1 MSDIEA
7 VWSASPVDA
16 AAMFGLGAYFRS
28 LLTDSEHL
36 VSVPVT
42 PVVHQDSTFRFGGA
56 LDAPRA
62 TVWSEFCELVNRVPT
77 QPTWAPPST
86 VHLWGIYGEV
96 LGADLARSTL
106 TPEEHQRYDT
116 AVAYLYD
123 TGPDGVFVPS
133 PALRDYRT
141 ARQTWLQADTDYHQ
155 AEQTAA
161 MSTDPAARDHWTHVD
176 EPRLRQARD
185 DAMDAWQTA
194 GHKAE
199 VEDALRETSEL
210 ASKAPSS
217 IWKRHRDTFN
227 PNLPDQYTTAPNGT
241 RFAPTYYSPDGAL
254 DDPWSRVVLS
264 EDMLRTLAAQTPA
277 ELKSAFGDRATDDTV
292 FSLAFEYR
300 VVSVLRPW
308 LDPPMEL
315 FGSRA
320 WRLSSGV
327 AALSDGAS
335 PPHGRCPSYV
345 ESVALAR
352 NVELIRQAVGYTQT
366 PGETTLHG
374 TWTLDLDNGIAGG
387 DMNTADLWWE
397 WMTETTAQLVPSS
410 HAGIVNLG
418 QVDYDAFD
426 GHRLSTLTYGSTPLT
441 GNPNA
446 SNQLVTGDVFAVRT
460 TEGRFAKV
468 QVVQYG
474 YDLQLRWVAYQQATS
489 AMQST
494 VTGPDDVFLAGFV
507 CRQLPKSP
515 DPDPVLS
522 W

>member
-1 MSDIEA
+1 
-7 VWSASPVDA
+7 
-16 AAMFGLGAYFRS
+16 
-28 LLTDSEHL
+28 
-36 VSVPVT
+36 
-42 PVVHQDSTFRFGGA
+42 
-56 LDAPRA
+56 
-62 TVWSEFCELVNRVPT
+62 
-77 QPTWAPPST
+77 
-86 VHLWGIYGEV
+86 
-96 LGADLARSTL
+96 
-106 TPEEHQRYDT
+106 
-116 AVAYLYD
+116 
-123 TGPDGVFVPS
+123 
-133 PALRDYRT
+133 
-141 ARQTWLQADTDYHQ
+141 
-155 AEQTAA
+155 
-161 MSTDPAARDHWTHVD
+161 
-176 EPRLRQARD
+176 
-185 DAMDAWQTA
+185 
-194 GHKAE
+194 
-199 VEDALRETSEL
+199 
-210 ASKAPSS
+210 
-217 IWKRHRDTFN
+217 
-227 PNLPDQYTTAPNGT
+227 
-241 RFAPTYYSPDGAL
+241 
-254 DDPWSRVVLS
+254 
-264 EDMLRTLAAQTPA
+264 
-277 ELKSAFGDRATDDTV
+277 
-292 FSLAFEYR
+292 
-300 VVSVLRPW
+300 
-308 LDPPMEL
+308 MEL

-327 AALSDGAS
+327 APLSDGAT

-418 QVDYDAFD
+418 QVDYEAFD

-494 VTGPDDVFLAGFV
+494 VTGPDDVFLAGLV

-515 DPDPVLS
+515 DPDPALS